1 MIPRI
6 AALSALLF
14 ASLAGAAFGQRVV
27 CIDGQCH
34 VIQPLQRVVV
44 QQGIAALPSN
54 TIVLNPL
61 QEEVLVE
68 EGEQEAI
75 ASLDERDRFDLVI
88 RATVRVTI
96 SGVCGSG
103 TVVGRDQ
110 QGNALVLT
118 NAHVAGTTRGRTVN
132 LERWN
137 TDGSSE
143 RGTGTIIASGY
154 GRGMG
159 VDFAL
164 LRCSESFAKNVTP
177 IPLADRYPS
186 IEAGVTTFGCPRCE
200 WPSLQVLKLNRS
212 EGQILSW
219 KPEAIGGRS
228 GSSLVDYTDAGP
240 RVVGLLTWAGGGEG
254 LGQST
259 PFLLNAMR
267 GRLPATLEALPP
279 GTREV
284 FWQDNNQLALFQ
296 VPATTSGQPL
306 NWPAGSIAHAKP
318 QDDLIDSILERPRT
332 DPKQPEA
339 PQPDAPRPLPES
351 PLPEP
356 IPPLDSTW
364 STTAIV
370 TTSAVSSVLLLLG
383 LQYGIPLLLQVIR
396 QFRSSRGG
404 DTISEDHFQQLLI
417 QYREL
422 LRRLELVE
430 QSTRINRE

>member
-1 MIPRI
+1 MIHRI
-6 AALSALLF
+6 FIFAACIATLF
-14 ASLAGAAFGQRVV
+14 AGSVHGQRVI

-34 VIQPLQRVVV
+34 LVQPTQRIFLQPVPSRVVNN
-44 QQGIAALPSN
+44 S
-54 TIVLNPL
+54 IVLNPL

-75 ASLDERDRFDLVI
+75 GSLDERDRFDLVI

-103 TVVGRDQ
+103 TIVGRDQ

-137 TDGSSE
+137 TNGASE

-159 VDFAL
+159 IDFAL
-164 LRCSESFAKNVTP
+164 LRCNESFAKNITP

-186 IEAGVTTFGCPRCE
+186 VEAGVTTFGSPRCE
-200 WPSLQVLKLNRS
+200 WPSLQVLRLNRS

-228 GSSLVDYTDAGP
+228 GSSIIDYTNAGP

-267 GRLPATLEALPP
+267 GRLPATLESLPP

-284 FWQDNNQLALFQ
+284 LWEDEPQSPLFK
-296 VPATTSGQPL
+296 VPATTAGEPL
-306 NWPAGSIAHAKP
+306 NWSTGMFANANR
-318 QDDLIDSILERPRT
+318 QDDILDAILERPKA

-339 PQPDAPRPLPES
+339 PRLKPDSPSPVPL
-351 PLPEP
+351 
-356 IPPLDSTW
+356 PPLDPHW

-383 LQYGIPLLLQVIR
+383 LQYGIPLVLQLVR
-396 QFRSSRGG
+396 QFRTSR
-404 DTISEDHFQQLLI
+404 DDNTLTDDQFQQLLL

-422 LRRLELVE
+422 LRRLELIE
-430 QSTRINRE
+430 QSSRTRRE